1 MDVYGGEVNR
11 LIEELSRLPGIGP
24 KGAQRLAFHIIR
36 MPEEQVDAL
45 ATAIQQAKKN
55 IKYCKECF
63 TITDQELCPICAS
76 KTRDHKTIMVVES
89 PRELAAYERTG
100 RYEGVYHV
108 LHGVINPS
116 AGIGPQD
123 IRMKEL
129 LERLRGDCDELII
142 ATNSTI
148 EGEATAVMIS
158 KMVKPAGIKCSR
170 IATGVPVGGDLEC
183 TDEMTLLRA
192 LDGRVEL

>member
-11 LIEELSRLPGIGP
+11 LIEELARLPGIGP
-24 KGAQRLAFHIIR
+24 KGAQRLAFHSSR
-36 MPEEQVDAL
+36 MPEEQGDAL

-63 TITDQELCPICAS
+63 TITDQEHCPICAS

-123 IRMKEL
+123 IRMKEP

>member
-1 MDVYGGEVNR
+1 M
-11 LIEELSRLPGIGP
+11 
-24 KGAQRLAFHIIR
+24 
-36 MPEEQVDAL
+36 DAL
-45 ATAIQQAKKN
+45 SDAIRNAKKN
-55 IKYCKECF
+55 IKYCKECY

-76 KTRDHKTIMVVES
+76 STRNHKLIMVVES

-108 LHGVINPS
+108 LHGVINPA

-123 IRMKEL
+123 IRLKEL

>member
-45 ATAIQQAKKN
+45 SDAIRNAKKN
-55 IKYCKECF
+55 IKYCKACY

-76 KTRDHKTIMVVES
+76 STRNHKLIMVVES

-108 LHGVINPS
+108 LHGVINPA

-123 IRMKEL
+123 IRLKEL

-148 EGEATAVMIS
+148 EGEATAVYIS

-192 LDGRVEL
+192 LDGRIEL

>member
-11 LIEELSRLPGIGP
+11 LIEELSHLPGIGP
-24 KGAQRLAFHIIR
+24 RSAQRLAFYIIG
-36 MPEEQVDAL
+36 MPEDRADAL
-45 ATAIQQAKKN
+45 ATAIHQVKKN
-55 IKYCKECF
+55 IKYCKECC
-63 TITDQELCPICAS
+63 TITDQEICPICS
-76 KTRDHKTIMVVES
+76 SPERDHKLIMVVES
-89 PRELAAYERTG
+89 PRELAAYERIG
-100 RYEGVYHV
+100 KYNGVYHV
-108 LHGVINPS
+108 LHGVINPA

-123 IRMKEL
+123 IRLKEL
-129 LERLRGDCDELII
+129 LIRLRGDCDELII
-142 ATNSTI
+142 ATNSSV
-148 EGEATAVMIS
+148 EGEATAVYIS